1 MIKNIWKQFHKK
13 SITERLDVLK
23 QANYLT
29 DDQVTELLN
38 KGSLSAD
45 LANNM
50 SENVLATYGLPF
62 GIALN
67 FNINDNEYIV
77 PMAIEEP
84 SVVAAASYAAQII
97 ARHGGYKTRV
107 LSRLMTGQIAFTG
120 IETAEEAD
128 ILARWVDDHAEA
140 ILQIANDAYPSIVKR
155 GGGARSVRAQ
165 FFPADEVPSSFFVIY
180 LTVDT
185 QEAMGANLMNTMLEA
200 LKAFLT
206 TQLNQMPLTQAIRA
220 ARLDGEKHYEP
231 LMAILSNYTT
241 DCLVEATC
249 QIKVNS
255 LSRPGISGR
264 EAAHKIALA
273 SQLAKVDQY
282 RATTHNKGI
291 MNGIDAV
298 LIATGN
304 DWRAIEAG
312 AHAYAARSGQYRGL
326 TTWEHDAATGILS
339 GKLTL
344 PMPVGV
350 VGGSIG
356 IHPTAKIA
364 HQLLNNPSAHEL
376 MQILAAVGLG
386 QNFAAMRA
394 LVSEGIQS
402 GHMALQARS
411 LAILVGAEPDEVEAV
426 TRQLQ
431 QATRRDQ
438 ATATA
443 ILAKLR
449 EEK

>member
-1 MIKNIWKQFHKK
+1 MTKNIWKQFHKK

-29 DDQVTELLN
+29 ADQIHTLLN
-38 KGSLSAD
+38 NGSLSTD

-50 SENVLATYGLPF
+50 SENVVATYGLPF
-62 GIALN
+62 GLALN
-67 FNINDNEYIV
+67 FKINDADYIV

-97 ARHGGYKTRV
+97 ARNGGYQTSV

-120 IETAEEAD
+120 IETAAEAE
-128 ILARWVDDHAEA
+128 ILANWIADHAEG
-140 ILQIANDAYPSIVKR
+140 ILQIANEAYPSIVKR
-155 GGGARSVRAQ
+155 GGGARSVRSQ
-165 FFPADEVPSSFFVIY
+165 YFPADEMPSSFFVVY

-200 LKAFLT
+200 LKIFLT
-206 TQLNQMPLTQAIRA
+206 GAFNHMPA
-220 ARLDGEKHYEP
+220 APAAAEREKPYTP

-241 DCLVEATC
+241 DCVVEASC
-249 QIKVNS
+249 QIKAS
-255 LSRPGISGR
+255 HLSRPGISGP

-273 SQLAKVDQY
+273 SQLAAVDQY

-312 AHAYAARSGQYRGL
+312 AHSYAARSGRYRGL
-326 TTWEHDAATGILS
+326 TTWEYDAAAGLLK

-344 PMPVGV
+344 PMPIGV

-364 HQLLNNPSAHEL
+364 HQLLNNPSAQEL

-386 QNFAAMRA
+386 QNLAAMRA

-411 LAILVGAEPDEVEAV
+411 LAIQVGAAPAEVEAV
-426 TRQLQ
+426 TKQLQ
-431 QATRRDQ
+431 QAARMDQ
-438 ATATA
+438 ATATE

-449 EEK
+449 TEK